1 MVKNQIKTLH
11 EFNIRGNLDSKK
23 KQYFCEKIMK
33 NLQCRSL
40 PISHQ
45 GAALDQPNLMP
56 SGVAGLHWENPHSC
70 QFWEALY
77 RDSGLHHLSKE
88 EVCLVATESLNAHLD
103 SPEDPATRRKKTHIP
118 EEVSRKIQST
128 LWYQKEMGDTLK
140 R

>member
-1 MVKNQIKTLH
+1 MRKDNEKPTVPIFADFTSRCCSGSAK
-11 EFNIRGNLDSKK
+11 FDAIRS
-23 KQYFCEKIMK
+23 CWT
-33 NLQCRSL
+33 SL
-40 PISHQ
+40 GKS
-45 GAALDQPNLMP
+45 ALL
-56 SGVAGLHWENPHSC
+56 SIL
-70 QFWEALY
+70 EALY